1 MDQAPGQEEE
11 KVKAMYRPFGLL
23 VSVLGGLLASVAF
36 KQVWKRVAD
45 EDEPP
50 NAKDAHR
57 SWAEVLPAAA
67 LQGAVFA
74 FVKAAVDRG
83 GLKGFEKLTGVWAG
97 D

>member
-1 MDQAPGQEEE
+1 M
-11 KVKAMYRPFGLL
+11 KVLYRPFGLL
-23 VSVLGGLLASVAF
+23 FSVLGGILASAMF
-36 KQVWKRVAD
+36 KQVWKRVAH

-50 NAKDAHR
+50 KAKEAGR
-57 SWAEVLPAAA
+57 SWGEVLPAAA

-83 GLKGFEKLTGVWAG
+83 GLKGFEKATGVWAG

>member
-1 MDQAPGQEEE
+1 MI
-11 KVKAMYRPFGLL
+11 
-23 VSVLGGLLASVAF
+23 S
-36 KQVWKRVAD
+36 KQVWKRIAD
-45 EDEPP
+45 EE
-50 NAKDAHR
+50 DAPQATEREH

-83 GLKGFEKLTGVWAG
+83 GAQGSEKLTDVWPG

>member
-1 MDQAPGQEEE
+1 M
-11 KVKAMYRPFGLL
+11 KLLYRPFGLL
-23 VSVLGGLLASVAF
+23 FSVLGGILAGAMF

-45 EDEPP
+45 EEEPP
-50 NAKDAHR
+50 SAKEASR
-57 SWAEVLPAAA
+57 SWGEVLPAAA

-83 GLKGFEKLTGVWAG
+83 GLKGFEKATGVWAG

>member
-1 MDQAPGQEEE
+1 M
-11 KVKAMYRPFGLL
+11 KLLYRPVGLL
-23 VSVLGGLLASVAF
+23 FSVLGGLIASALF

-50 NAKDAHR
+50 SAKDASR

-83 GLKGFEKLTGVWAG
+83 SLKGFEKATGVWAG

>member
-1 MDQAPGQEEE
+1 M
-11 KVKAMYRPFGLL
+11 KALYRPFGLL
-23 VSVLGGLLASVAF
+23 VSVLGGVLASAVF
-36 KQVWKRVAD
+36 KQIWKRVAD
-45 EDEPP
+45 DEEPP
-50 NAKDAHR
+50 KAKDAQR

-83 GLKGFEKLTGVWAG
+83 SLKGFQKVTGVWAG

>member
-1 MDQAPGQEEE
+1 M
-11 KVKAMYRPFGLL
+11 KLLYRPVGLL
-23 VSVLGGLLASVAF
+23 FSVLGGVIASALF

-50 NAKDAHR
+50 SAKEAGR

-83 GLKGFEKLTGVWAG
+83 SLKGFEKATGVWAG

>member
-1 MDQAPGQEEE
+1 
-11 KVKAMYRPFGLL
+11 VKLLYRPFGLL
-23 VSVLGGLLASVAF
+23 FSVLGGVLASAMF
-36 KQVWKRVAD
+36 KQVWKRVAN

-50 NAKDAHR
+50 SAKEASR

-67 LQGAVFA
+67 MQGAVFA

-83 GLKGFEKLTGVWAG
+83 GLKGFEKATGVWVG

>member
-1 MDQAPGQEEE
+1 M
-11 KVKAMYRPFGLL
+11 KLLYRPIGLL
-23 VSVLGGLLASVAF
+23 VSVFGGILAGAMF
-36 KQVWKRVAD
+36 KQVWRRVAD
-45 EDEPP
+45 EDDPP
-50 NAKDAHR
+50 SAKDSSR

-83 GLKGFEKLTGVWAG
+83 GLKGFEKATGVWAG